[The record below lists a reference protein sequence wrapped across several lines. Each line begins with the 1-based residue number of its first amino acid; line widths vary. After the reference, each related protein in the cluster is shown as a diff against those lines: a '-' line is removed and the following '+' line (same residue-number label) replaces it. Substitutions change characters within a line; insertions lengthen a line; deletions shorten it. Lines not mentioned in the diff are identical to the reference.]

1 MTSSD
6 QHKIDV
12 NSETVEIEPFFEQI
26 HSKSNNNYDSKET
39 PHNENYHKL
48 IQLQTDY
55 YKSKISWHNAMP
67 QVN

>member
-12 NSETVEIEPFFEQI
+12 NSEIVEIQPLFEQT
-26 HSKSNNNYDSKET
+26 HSNNNYDSEKT

-48 IQLQTDY
+48 IQLKTDY
-55 YKSKISWHNAMP
+55 YKNKISWHNAMP

>member
-12 NSETVEIEPFFEQI
+12 NSEIVETQPFFEQT
-26 HSKSNNNYDSKET
+26 HLNNNNYDVEKVS
-39 PHNENYHKL
+39 PHNGIYHKL
-48 IQLQTDY
+48 SHLKTDY
-55 YKSKISWHNAMP
+55 YKNEIGWHDAMP